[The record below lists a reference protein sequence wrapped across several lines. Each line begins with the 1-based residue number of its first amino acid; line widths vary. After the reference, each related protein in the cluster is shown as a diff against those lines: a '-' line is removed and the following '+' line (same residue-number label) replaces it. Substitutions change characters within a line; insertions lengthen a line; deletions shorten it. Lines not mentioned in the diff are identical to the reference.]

1 MYYAPASSRDRLC
14 LDYPRSWEV
23 FGKEEL
29 TQVCGG
35 PYCNLGCWMQFAHTR
50 PHIHSLLET
59 VRPKLRPSNQRP

>member
-23 FGKEEL
+23 LGKEEL

-35 PYCNLGCWMQFAHTR
+35 PYCNLGC
-50 PHIHSLLET
+50 
-59 VRPKLRPSNQRP
+59 